1 MGAVPRRCLGCFK
14 DSPAVPGP
22 CLTIEFLLD
31 RAAVTLTTESL
42 GSLLAVAGTKTLPGI
57 AAKPVL
63 DVSTAASVVFSL
75 LEL

>member
-1 MGAVPRRCLGCFK
+1 M
-14 DSPAVPGP
+14 
-22 CLTIEFLLD
+22 
-31 RAAVTLTTESL
+31 TLTTESL